1 MRLQP
6 TYEIDQSGGL
16 MGQMLMHHA
25 IRSFKPSVWTQM
37 KETFSRTNQ
46 YNTLAYVSELVQQAH
61 DPENLISLDLWKEG
75 MHDNYRPGIK
85 WHEGLSET
93 DSRILADR
101 YDRDKEFENIMGNT
115 NPWSIHN
122 IGASLG
128 AAALDPLSY
137 IPMVGAYSKAGQA
150 LHRGAKKVSSI
161 ADPTLGLSFEGVMGT
176 KSIATQRLSL
186 VNSLSK
192 NINPFKALINPFK
205 PVGKYAMEGVLA
217 ESSYQIIKN
226 MADSR
231 QSEDIDYMSGVFD
244 VMIAGLFGGVLGTL
258 PMANTFRKNFKKEQ
272 LHMAYIKSLDD
283 IKHRGEVNIDGKS
296 PNGDQILSDADARAK
311 YDQEM
316 EDLTKSQEHV
326 DPADLHPIKAHF
338 LTLKEDLKVGLR
350 NVVEAWKRCS
360 S

>member
-1 MRLQP
+1 MRQQP
-6 TYEIDQSGGL
+6 TYEIDQNGGL
-16 MGQMLMHHA
+16 MGQMLMAQA
-25 IRSFKPSVWTQM
+25 IKSYRPSVWEQM
-37 KETFSRTNQ
+37 KETFSRSHQ

-61 DPENLISLDLWKEG
+61 DPENFISLDLWKDG
-75 MHDNYRPGIK
+75 LHPNYRPGIK

-101 YDRDKEFENIMGNT
+101 YDRDREYESIMGNT
-115 NPWSIHN
+115 DPWSIHN
-122 IGASLG
+122 IGAALG

-150 LHRGAKKVSSI
+150 LHRGVKRVSTLT
-161 ADPTLGLSFEGVMGT
+161 DPSVTLSFEGVMGT
-176 KSIATQRLSL
+176 KSIATQRMSL
-186 VNSLSK
+186 VNKLSN

-217 ESSYQIIKN
+217 ESSFQIIKN

-258 PMANTFRKNFKKEQ
+258 PMANTFRKNFRKEQ
-272 LHMAYIKSLDD
+272 LHMAYVKAMDD
-283 IKHRGEVNIDGKS
+283 LKHRGEVNIDGKS
-296 PNGDQILSDADARAK
+296 PDGDKILSDAEATAK
-311 YDQEM
+311 YNQDM
-316 EDLTKSQEHV
+316 EDITKSQEYV

-338 LTLKEDLKVGLR
+338 LSLKEDLKVGLR
-350 NVVEAWKRCS
+350 SVVEAWKRCS